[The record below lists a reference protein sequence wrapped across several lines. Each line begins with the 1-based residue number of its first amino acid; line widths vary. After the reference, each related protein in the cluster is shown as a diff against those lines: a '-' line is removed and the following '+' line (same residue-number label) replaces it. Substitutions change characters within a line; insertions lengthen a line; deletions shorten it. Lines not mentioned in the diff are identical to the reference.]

1 MISIFVLR
9 TNKGESL
16 AEITIELSNREVNI
30 KNCVNIKNYSRFLLS
45 NKFDNEEV
53 IQAFDFIDEIQVF
66 FMEKIK
72 NHNKSIDIIKNM
84 LSLIANYFN
93 LVLESEIEQ

>member
-30 KNCVNIKNYSRFLLS
+30 KNCVNIKNYSRFLLG

-66 FMEKIK
+66 YMEKIK
-72 NHNKSIDIIKNM
+72 NHNKAIDIIKSM

-93 LVLESEIEQ
+93 LVLEFESEQ